1 MNISDIVGQLSG
13 GLAKANRFI
22 VNLTPPS
29 TVSYYMSG
37 QGQGSSDY
45 VQLSTIDNLSSAS
58 SYNKLQNIL
67 LLCDS
72 AQLPGLS
79 LNTAQIRSF
88 GEIREIPYELNYE
101 PITLSFYVDANMN
114 VKKLFDLWMAS
125 VQVKDTRNFS
135 YYDSYT
141 TKLSIYVQD
150 MEENNRYIVDM
161 YEAYPKSVSA
171 VQVDFSNKDIMKLQ
185 VTMMYKYWRSSQVA
199 YKLTTPTEKPEFFDY
214 TTNIN
219 VDHYTNNF
227 NDIQQQYNEQYGSP
241 EGLGNFTGNT
251 IITL

>member
-1 MNISDIVGQLSG
+1 MKISDIVGQLSG

-45 VQLSTIDNLSSAS
+45 AQIANFENLNSAS
-58 SYNKLQNIL
+58 DYGKLQNIL
-67 LLCDS
+67 LLCDA
-72 AQLPGLS
+72 AQLPGLT
-79 LNTAQIRSF
+79 LNTTPIRSF
-88 GEIREIPYELNYE
+88 GEVREIPYELNYE

-125 VQVKDTRNFS
+125 VQIKDTRNFS
-135 YYDSYT
+135 YYESYT

-161 YEAYPKSVSA
+161 YEAYPKTVSA
-171 VQVDFSNKDIMKLQ
+171 VQVDFANKDIMKLQ

-199 YKLTTPTEKPEFFDY
+199 YAVTGEQEKPEFFDY
-214 TTNIN
+214 TTN
-219 VDHYTNNF
+219 VDV
-227 NDIQQQYNEQYGSP
+227 EQYTK
-241 EGLGNFTGNT
+241 NFTGFQQRYNQQFGFPESFDNFT
-251 IITL
+251 ADVIRYP

>member
-1 MNISDIVGQLSG
+1 MKISDIVGQLSG

-37 QGQGSSDY
+37 QGQTSSDF
-45 VQLSTIDNLSSAS
+45 VQLSKVENLNSAS
-58 SYNKLQNIL
+58 GYSKLQNIL
-67 LLCDS
+67 LLCDT

-79 LNTAQIRSF
+79 LNTAPIRSF
-88 GEIREIPYELNYE
+88 GEVREIPYELNYE

-125 VQVKDTRNFS
+125 IQIKDTRNFS

-161 YEAYPKSVSA
+161 YEAYPKSVSS
-171 VQVDFSNKDIMKLQ
+171 VQLDFANRDIMKLQ
-185 VTMMYKYWRSSQVA
+185 VTMEYKYWRSSQVA
-199 YKLTTPTEKPEFFDY
+199 YTLTSAPEKPEFFDY
-214 TTNIN
+214 TTNID
-219 VDHYTNNF
+219 VDHYSKNF
-227 NDIQQQYNEQYGSP
+227 TEYQQKYNEQYGSP
-241 EGLGNFTGNT
+241 EGFGNYTGDT